1 LRSEFLCCASRRGDR
16 GKIEVFKAPI
26 PQCGFAVVG
35 DLARFPHRS
44 HSGMS
49 QQLKAAKTAYFRCLA
64 LVLMMI
70 QRLIAVASHHHQ
82 FRMFVATNIDGF
94 DRCH

>member
-1 LRSEFLCCASRRGDR
+1 MRSEFLCCASRRGDR
-16 GKIEVFKAPI
+16 VQIDVFKAPI
-26 PQCGFAVVG
+26 PQCDFVVVG

-44 HSGMS
+44 HSSMS
-49 QQLKAAKTAYFRCLA
+49 QPLKAAKTADFRCLA

-82 FRMFVATNIDGF
+82 FRMFVAANIYGF